1 MSALDAAWSV
11 SLLASGMHPLKV
23 IAQRESVY
31 QHLSQTTAQNMPSN
45 FHDYKLDP
53 MTRKNNL
60 IRTVTKEINSNI
72 HTFHPTSSPHPL

>member
-1 MSALDAAWSV
+1 MFVWINIMPFWPTGSGCALGFMSALDAAWSV

-53 MTRKNNL
+53 MTR
-60 IRTVTKEINSNI
+60 
-72 HTFHPTSSPHPL
+72 